1 MTNGAM
7 SAGQNWTAEDPIL
20 EGLQLIG
27 LLTRL
32 VEQRLSQALSI
43 NSTDLSAIE
52 HLITDGPLTAKDL
65 ADRLQVSTA
74 ASTHIVDRLE
84 RAGHVTRQ
92 PHATDRRKVLVLLA
106 DTSKAR
112 LFELLTPLLDGVGER
127 VGKLSG
133 AEREVIEHFLA
144 GVVEIYTA
152 AAEGMTSP

>member
-1 MTNGAM
+1 MTSGTTPTA
-7 SAGQNWTAEDPIL
+7 QNRATDGPVMEN
-20 EGLQLIG
+20 LQLIG

-32 VEQRLSQALSI
+32 VEQRLSQVLGI

-92 PHATDRRKVLVLLA
+92 PHTTDRRKVLVVLA

-112 LFELLTPLLDGVGER
+112 LFEHLAPLLDGVSER
-127 VGKLSG
+127 VDKLSG

-144 GVVEIYTA
+144 GVVQIYTA
-152 AAEGMTSP
+152 AAEGMTSS

>member
-1 MTNGAM
+1 MTNAIM
-7 SAGQNWTAEDPIL
+7 

-27 LLTRL
+27 LLTRQ
-32 VEQRLSQALSI
+32 VEQRLSQALGI

-52 HLITDGPLTAKDL
+52 HLMTDGPLTAKDL

-106 DTSKAR
+106 DTSKAK
-112 LFELLTPLLDGVGER
+112 LTEHLAPLLGGLDEH
-127 VGKLSG
+127 VGKLDP
-133 AEREVIEHFLA
+133 AEREVVEHFLA
-144 GVVEIYTA
+144 DVVETYTA
-152 AAEGMTSP
+152 AAESITA

>member
-1 MTNGAM
+1 MTNAIM
-7 SAGQNWTAEDPIL
+7 

-27 LLTRL
+27 LLTRQ
-32 VEQRLSQALSI
+32 VEQRLSQALGI

-52 HLITDGPLTAKDL
+52 HLMTDGPLTAKDL

-106 DTSKAR
+106 DTSKAK
-112 LFELLTPLLDGVGER
+112 LTEHLAPLLGGLDEH
-127 VGKLSG
+127 VGKLDP
-133 AEREVIEHFLA
+133 AEREVVERFLA
-144 GVVEIYTA
+144 GVVETYTA
-152 AAEGMTSP
+152 AAESITA